1 MPVPDR
7 PIDAAE
13 IATEWGQQVH
23 DYTFAPAGCRCTGG
37 EVAAP
42 SSDAW
47 VTLPIDTASEDPGGY
62 VDTSLNRLEVPD
74 GGAGLYLVIIR
85 AASDDGAASDFAQFR
100 LMINGA
106 EYVRSPVRQ
115 QEGGTVVSEYLTTS
129 APLEVG
135 DLLTVQGRQIGSG
148 TRADVSLTNLQI
160 VRLGAELGAPT
171 P

>member
-1 MPVPDR
+1 MPLPDR

-37 EVAAP
+37 DVAAP

-62 VDTSLNRLEVPD
+62 LDTVNNRAEVPAN
-74 GGAGLYLVIIR
+74 GAGLYSFTIR
-85 AASDDGAASDFAQFR
+85 AASDDGDADDFAQFR

-106 EYVRSPVRQ
+106 EFVRSPVRQ
-115 QEGGTVVSEYLTTS
+115 QAGGTVVSEYINVTAALD
-129 APLEVG
+129 VG
-135 DLLTVQGRQIGSG
+135 DLVTVQGRQIGSG
-148 TRADVSLTNLQI
+148 TRADLSLTNLLM
-160 VRLGAELGAPT
+160 VRIGFELGGPS
-171 P
+171 